1 LLSISIMAIFV
12 WSRQLVATVIIIY
25 ASLVSTQKQ
34 YFKVPPN
41 NVTVIEGQTAVLQCI
56 ISNQQGHTQWTKGG
70 TFLGI
75 DYNLYGYDRYRIV
88 GSRSSGEYNLEI
100 SQAKLEDDGE
110 FECQVSPGSEDGKG
124 LRAVGSLN
132 VLIPPK
138 IVTLDPE
145 KDGGKVESRSGRT
158 VEVNCRAV
166 GSKPKSEIRWYKNDK
181 LIQDSNTF
189 EESVQEKDKLITT
202 VSRIRWV
209 AQPEDDGAIFTCSAR
224 HPALLADDALK
235 TNFTLSVLYPPSFPE
250 IRGYDGRTLKA
261 GEKLRLECEVTNG
274 NPPPEVFWYRNDK
287 IIDRTYV
294 THSTSSTNDYD
305 FIVDGSDHEAVYA
318 CHASNP
324 AVVTPLTSNVRLNVF
339 YPPRKLHVI
348 GPELSKIGDTV
359 SFSCITG
366 SSNPPAKIYWV
377 IDGKPIKES
386 VSSIRPSSDG
396 KGFFSVSNISVQIT
410 NEKRDVQIVCSAV
423 NEEILPNEGGRLT
436 NSKKI
441 TVLYPP
447 ESVSIFGYDG
457 TPVVAGNIQRLS
469 CVAVGGNPLPT
480 INWFKG
486 KRRITTG
493 ILNTVSDNAAQSE
506 LAFPVAASD
515 NLAAYK
521 CSAQNEASTKL
532 LTASVNLT
540 VLFPPSSLSIHVKPD
555 ILKVGNIAQLT
566 CETSSGNP
574 APVITWWRAGENVAG
589 VDVHNKS
596 GFNGGW
602 VVKSKLYVPL
612 TAEEDGMKYTCRA
625 TTAEIGQSVNEVV
638 SISVRYSP
646 MFFLRDPQE
655 ITVLENETVILN
667 ATASANPEP
676 IIYEWLKDGKPMRN
690 SFYKSNKPKVVL
702 SGSVLT
708 INEIDRAHSGR
719 YTCKAKNS
727 EGISTMTFIISV
739 KYSAEI
745 THITESVTKR
755 VGDDVQLECEAT
767 AYPVVNNMIG
777 WERDGFN
784 MSRVSIR
791 HTSEMSM
798 LKISDISIED
808 AGAFTCTA
816 YNGIGTRAKKKAWII
831 VKHAPTVYKNLT
843 YSKVASEVGAE
854 VVLQCLCRGAPQ
866 VAWQWKRDDGKEL
879 DYDVRFNV
887 QSNQISPL
895 EYEANKLSQFF
906 THTKLVIKRV
916 LQNDYGKYICIAR
929 NELGTDQFEIPLR
942 HLSKPDQPTN
952 LTISNIS
959 HDAVSLQW
967 RENFDGGLN
976 QLFRIRYFSWH
987 APERPLFSPTV
998 NETTITITG
1007 LSPSTKYSFAVEALN
1022 KLGSRGFSKSTVS
1035 AETLRISGI
1044 ANQLG
1049 IKEDIPILVI
1059 VLVCL
1064 VGVVLLALNVFLV
1077 LCFIRRHRNRK
1088 LQVYVFAFMFYLVLE
1103 HKVLVNN
1110 NADCSPSG
1118 KTDDSFSEKA
1128 ANVRLLEQAQPE
1140 AAPYAV
1146 VEKLLNGSVNNQ
1158 ESSVQFESS
1167 SNNRASQFSE
1177 DNMSMRTVIEVD
1189 SAGRPIFNKPYGAL
1203 EQPSYFNYQSN
1214 LDYDNAPSDALYAES
1229 LRANTLQRQLMS
1241 PLYEDSTAFHG
1252 ASDEEFTLPMMGPLR
1267 SVSQELSNYSG
1278 FANSPTIRSSSLR
1291 RSVFDR
1297 GSPNVSSQASTIG
1310 TVVYNNGRSPF
1321 AEVRPMPS
1329 PQRNGYA
1336 VGNSATLNGSP
1347 GVNTSLLSTFPNN
1360 VNSRDYMA
1368 FDGGLTGD
1376 IV

>member
-1 LLSISIMAIFV
+1 MAFFH
-12 WSRQLVATVIIIY
+12 STGSMSSTSAGSFPKANLVRY
-25 ASLVSTQKQ
+25 CGQYGMASLVSTQKQ

-224 HPALLADDALK
+224 HPALLAEDALK

-339 YPPRKLHVI
+339 YPPRKVHVS

-359 SFSCITG
+359 SFSCISG

-410 NEKRDVQIVCSAV
+410 NEKRDIQIVCSAV
-423 NEEILPNEGGRLT
+423 NEEILPSEGGH
-436 NSKKI
+436 
-441 TVLYPP
+441 PP

-486 KRRITTG
+486 KRRVTTG

-574 APVITWWRAGENVAG
+574 APIITWWRAGENVAG

-625 TTAEIGQSVNEVV
+625 TTAEIGQN
-638 SISVRYSP
+638 SP
-646 MFFLRDPQE
+646 IFFLRDPQE

-708 INEIDRAHSGR
+708 INEIDRAH
-719 YTCKAKNS
+719 N
-727 EGISTMTFIISV
+727 
-739 KYSAEI
+739 SAEI
-745 THITESVTKR
+745 THITESVMKR

-767 AYPVVNNMIG
+767 AYPIVNNMIS

-798 LKISDISIED
+798 LRISDINIED

-879 DYDVRFNV
+879 DYDVRFN
-887 QSNQISPL
+887 
-895 EYEANKLSQFF
+895 
-906 THTKLVIKRV
+906 TKLVIKRV

-942 HLSKPDQPTN
+942 HLSKPDLPTN

-987 APERPLFSPTV
+987 APERPLFSPTI

-1022 KLGSRGFSKSTVS
+1022 KLGSRGFSKNTVS

-1088 LQVYVFAFMFYLVLE
+1088 LQ
-1103 HKVLVNN
+1103 
-1110 NADCSPSG
+1110 
-1118 KTDDSFSEKA
+1118 EKA

-1158 ESSVQFESS
+1158 ESSVQFESN

-1177 DNMSMRTVIEVD
+1177 DNMSMRTEVD
-1189 SAGRPIFNKPYGAL
+1189 SAGRPIFNKPCSAL

-1229 LRANTLQRQLMS
+1229 LRTNTLQRQLMS
-1241 PLYEDSTAFHG
+1241 PLYEDSTAFHA

-1297 GSPNVSSQASTIG
+1297 GSPNVSSQASTVG

-1329 PQRNGYA
+1329 PQRNGYK
-1336 VGNSATLNGSP
+1336 VGNSGTLNGSP

-1360 VNSRDYMA
+1360 LNSRDYMA

>member
-224 HPALLADDALK
+224 HPALLAEDALK

-339 YPPRKLHVI
+339 YPPRKVHVS

-359 SFSCITG
+359 SFSCISG

-410 NEKRDVQIVCSAV
+410 NEKRDIQIVCSAV
-423 NEEILPNEGGRLT
+423 NEEILPSEGGRLT

-486 KRRITTG
+486 KRRVTTG

-574 APVITWWRAGENVAG
+574 APIITWWRAGENVAG

-646 MFFLRDPQE
+646 IFFLRDPQE

-719 YTCKAKNS
+719 YTCKAKNA
-727 EGISTMTFIISV
+727 EGISTITFIISV

-745 THITESVTKR
+745 THITESVMKR

-767 AYPVVNNMIG
+767 AYPIVNNMIS

-798 LKISDISIED
+798 LRISDINIED

-879 DYDVRFNV
+879 DYDVRFN
-887 QSNQISPL
+887 
-895 EYEANKLSQFF
+895 
-906 THTKLVIKRV
+906 TKLVIKRV

-959 HDAVSLQW
+959 HDA
-967 RENFDGGLN
+967 
-976 QLFRIRYFSWH
+976 
-987 APERPLFSPTV
+987 
-998 NETTITITG
+998 
-1007 LSPSTKYSFAVEALN
+1007 YSFAVEALN
-1022 KLGSRGFSKSTVS
+1022 KLGSRGFSKNTVS

-1064 VGVVLLALNVFLV
+1064 VGVVLLALN
-1077 LCFIRRHRNRK
+1077 CWNT
-1088 LQVYVFAFMFYLVLE
+1088 
-1103 HKVLVNN
+1103 N
-1110 NADCSPSG
+1110 PSG

-1158 ESSVQFESS
+1158 ESSVQFESN

-1177 DNMSMRTVIEVD
+1177 DNMSMRTEVD
-1189 SAGRPIFNKPYGAL
+1189 SAGRPIFNKPCSAL

-1229 LRANTLQRQLMS
+1229 LRTNTLQRQLMS
-1241 PLYEDSTAFHG
+1241 PLYEDSTAFHA

-1297 GSPNVSSQASTIG
+1297 GSPNVSSQASTVG

-1329 PQRNGYA
+1329 PQRNGYK
-1336 VGNSATLNGSP
+1336 VGNSGTLNGSP

-1360 VNSRDYMA
+1360 LNSRDYMA

>member
-1 LLSISIMAIFV
+1 
-12 WSRQLVATVIIIY
+12 
-25 ASLVSTQKQ
+25 
-34 YFKVPPN
+34 
-41 NVTVIEGQTAVLQCI
+41 
-56 ISNQQGHTQWTKGG
+56 
-70 TFLGI
+70 
-75 DYNLYGYDRYRIV
+75 
-88 GSRSSGEYNLEI
+88 
-100 SQAKLEDDGE
+100 
-110 FECQVSPGSEDGKG
+110 
-124 LRAVGSLN
+124 
-132 VLIPPK
+132 
-138 IVTLDPE
+138 
-145 KDGGKVESRSGRT
+145 
-158 VEVNCRAV
+158 
-166 GSKPKSEIRWYKNDK
+166 
-181 LIQDSNTF
+181 
-189 EESVQEKDKLITT
+189 
-202 VSRIRWV
+202 
-209 AQPEDDGAIFTCSAR
+209 
-224 HPALLADDALK
+224 
-235 TNFTLSVLYPPSFPE
+235 
-250 IRGYDGRTLKA
+250 
-261 GEKLRLECEVTNG
+261 
-274 NPPPEVFWYRNDK
+274 
-287 IIDRTYV
+287 
-294 THSTSSTNDYD
+294 
-305 FIVDGSDHEAVYA
+305 
-318 CHASNP
+318 
-324 AVVTPLTSNVRLNVF
+324 
-339 YPPRKLHVI
+339 PPRKVHVI

-359 SFSCITG
+359 SFSCISG

-423 NEEILPNEGGRLT
+423 NEEILPSEGGRLT
-436 NSKKI
+436 SSKKI

-515 NLAAYK
+515 NSAAYK

-638 SISVRYSP
+638 SLSVRYSP

-655 ITVLENETVILN
+655 ITVLENETVVLN

-767 AYPVVNNMIG
+767 AFPIVDNMIG

-798 LKISDISIED
+798 LKISDINIED

-854 VVLQCLCRGAPQ
+854 VVLKCLCRGAPQ
-866 VAWQWKRDDGKEL
+866 VSWQWKRDDGKEL
-879 DYDVRFNV
+879 DYDVRFN
-887 QSNQISPL
+887 
-895 EYEANKLSQFF
+895 
-906 THTKLVIKRV
+906 TKLVIKRV

-998 NETTITITG
+998 NESTITING

-1022 KLGSRGFSKSTVS
+1022 RLGSRGFSKSTVS

-1064 VGVVLLALNVFLV
+1064 VGVVLLALNAFLV

-1088 LQVYVFAFMFYLVLE
+1088 LQ
-1103 HKVLVNN
+1103 
-1110 NADCSPSG
+1110 
-1118 KTDDSFSEKA
+1118 EKA

-1158 ESSVQFESS
+1158 ESSVQFESN

-1177 DNMSMRTVIEVD
+1177 DNMSMRTEVD
-1189 SAGRPIFNKPYGAL
+1189 SAGRPIFNKPYGAH

-1297 GSPNVSSQASTIG
+1297 GSPNISSQASTVG

-1329 PQRNGYA
+1329 PQRSGYA
-1336 VGNSATLNGSP
+1336 VGNAATVNGSS
-1347 GVNTSLLSTFPNN
+1347 GVNTSLLSTFPNS

>member
-1 LLSISIMAIFV
+1 
-12 WSRQLVATVIIIY
+12 
-25 ASLVSTQKQ
+25 
-34 YFKVPPN
+34 
-41 NVTVIEGQTAVLQCI
+41 
-56 ISNQQGHTQWTKGG
+56 
-70 TFLGI
+70 
-75 DYNLYGYDRYRIV
+75 
-88 GSRSSGEYNLEI
+88 
-100 SQAKLEDDGE
+100 
-110 FECQVSPGSEDGKG
+110 
-124 LRAVGSLN
+124 
-132 VLIPPK
+132 
-138 IVTLDPE
+138 
-145 KDGGKVESRSGRT
+145 
-158 VEVNCRAV
+158 
-166 GSKPKSEIRWYKNDK
+166 
-181 LIQDSNTF
+181 
-189 EESVQEKDKLITT
+189 
-202 VSRIRWV
+202 
-209 AQPEDDGAIFTCSAR
+209 
-224 HPALLADDALK
+224 
-235 TNFTLSVLYPPSFPE
+235 
-250 IRGYDGRTLKA
+250 
-261 GEKLRLECEVTNG
+261 
-274 NPPPEVFWYRNDK
+274 
-287 IIDRTYV
+287 
-294 THSTSSTNDYD
+294 
-305 FIVDGSDHEAVYA
+305 
-318 CHASNP
+318 
-324 AVVTPLTSNVRLNVF
+324 
-339 YPPRKLHVI
+339 PPRKVHVI

-359 SFSCITG
+359 SFSCISG

-423 NEEILPNEGGRLT
+423 NEEILPSEGGRLT
-436 NSKKI
+436 SSKKI

-515 NLAAYK
+515 NSAAYK

-638 SISVRYSP
+638 SLSVRYSP

-655 ITVLENETVILN
+655 ITVLENETVVLN

-767 AYPVVNNMIG
+767 AFPIVDNMIG

-798 LKISDISIED
+798 LKISDINIED

-854 VVLQCLCRGAPQ
+854 VVLKCLCR
-866 VAWQWKRDDGKEL
+866 V
-879 DYDVRFNV
+879 NV
-887 QSNQISPL
+887 
-895 EYEANKLSQFF
+895 
-906 THTKLVIKRV
+906 
-916 LQNDYGKYICIAR
+916 
-929 NELGTDQFEIPLR
+929 LG
-942 HLSKPDQPTN
+942 
-952 LTISNIS
+952 
-959 HDAVSLQW
+959 
-967 RENFDGGLN
+967 
-976 QLFRIRYFSWH
+976 
-987 APERPLFSPTV
+987 
-998 NETTITITG
+998 
-1007 LSPSTKYSFAVEALN
+1007 
-1022 KLGSRGFSKSTVS
+1022 
-1035 AETLRISGI
+1035 ISGI

-1064 VGVVLLALNVFLV
+1064 VGVVLLALNAFLV

-1088 LQVYVFAFMFYLVLE
+1088 LQVLE

-1158 ESSVQFESS
+1158 ESSVQFESN

-1177 DNMSMRTVIEVD
+1177 DNMSMRTEVD
-1189 SAGRPIFNKPYGAL
+1189 SAGRPIFNKPYGAH

-1297 GSPNVSSQASTIG
+1297 GSPNISSQASTVG

-1329 PQRNGYA
+1329 PQRSGYA
-1336 VGNSATLNGSP
+1336 VGNAATVNGSS
-1347 GVNTSLLSTFPNN
+1347 GVNTSLLSTFPNS

>member
-25 ASLVSTQKQ
+25 ASLVATQKQ

-138 IVTLDPE
+138 IITLDPE

-158 VEVNCRAV
+158 VEVHCRAV

-181 LIQDSNTF
+181 LIQDSNVF

-209 AQPEDDGAIFTCSAR
+209 AQPEDDGAMFTCSAR

-324 AVVTPLTSNVRLNVF
+324 AVVTPLTSNVR
-339 YPPRKLHVI
+339 
-348 GPELSKIGDTV
+348 
-359 SFSCITG
+359 
-366 SSNPPAKIYWV
+366 
-377 IDGKPIKES
+377 
-386 VSSIRPSSDG
+386 
-396 KGFFSVSNISVQIT
+396 VSNISVQIT

-423 NEEILPNEGGRLT
+423 NEEILPSEGGH
-436 NSKKI
+436 
-441 TVLYPP
+441 PP

-515 NLAAYK
+515 NSAAYK

-625 TTAEIGQSVNEVV
+625 TTAEIGQN
-638 SISVRYSP
+638 SP

-655 ITVLENETVILN
+655 ITVLENETVVLN

-727 EGISTMTFIISV
+727 EGISTMTFIIS
-739 KYSAEI
+739 I
-745 THITESVTKR
+745 
-755 VGDDVQLECEAT
+755 QLK
-767 AYPVVNNMIG
+767 
-777 WERDGFN
+777 
-784 MSRVSIR
+784 SRILLNR
-791 HTSEMSM
+791 
-798 LKISDISIED
+798 
-808 AGAFTCTA
+808 
-816 YNGIGTRAKKKAWII
+816 
-831 VKHAPTVYKNLT
+831 
-843 YSKVASEVGAE
+843 
-854 VVLQCLCRGAPQ
+854 
-866 VAWQWKRDDGKEL
+866 
-879 DYDVRFNV
+879 
-887 QSNQISPL
+887 
-895 EYEANKLSQFF
+895 
-906 THTKLVIKRV
+906 
-916 LQNDYGKYICIAR
+916 LQN
-929 NELGTDQFEIPLR
+929 
-942 HLSKPDQPTN
+942 
-952 LTISNIS
+952 
-959 HDAVSLQW
+959 
-967 RENFDGGLN
+967 
-976 QLFRIRYFSWH
+976 
-987 APERPLFSPTV
+987 
-998 NETTITITG
+998 
-1007 LSPSTKYSFAVEALN
+1007 
-1022 KLGSRGFSKSTVS
+1022 
-1035 AETLRISGI
+1035 
-1044 ANQLG
+1044 
-1049 IKEDIPILVI
+1049 
-1059 VLVCL
+1059 VLAMMCN
-1064 VGVVLLALNVFLV
+1064 LNVKQQHFL
-1077 LCFIRRHRNRK
+1077 
-1088 LQVYVFAFMFYLVLE
+1088 
-1103 HKVLVNN
+1103 
-1110 NADCSPSG
+1110 
-1118 KTDDSFSEKA
+1118 
-1128 ANVRLLEQAQPE
+1128 
-1140 AAPYAV
+1140 
-1146 VEKLLNGSVNNQ
+1146 
-1158 ESSVQFESS
+1158 
-1167 SNNRASQFSE
+1167 
-1177 DNMSMRTVIEVD
+1177 
-1189 SAGRPIFNKPYGAL
+1189 
-1203 EQPSYFNYQSN
+1203 
-1214 LDYDNAPSDALYAES
+1214 
-1229 LRANTLQRQLMS
+1229 
-1241 PLYEDSTAFHG
+1241 
-1252 ASDEEFTLPMMGPLR
+1252 
-1267 SVSQELSNYSG
+1267 
-1278 FANSPTIRSSSLR
+1278 
-1291 RSVFDR
+1291 
-1297 GSPNVSSQASTIG
+1297 
-1310 TVVYNNGRSPF
+1310 
-1321 AEVRPMPS
+1321 
-1329 PQRNGYA
+1329 
-1336 VGNSATLNGSP
+1336 
-1347 GVNTSLLSTFPNN
+1347 
-1360 VNSRDYMA
+1360 
-1368 FDGGLTGD
+1368 
-1376 IV
+1376 